1 MKWTQ
6 SLAITA
12 IALSGV
18 AAVGTGVYA
27 AQKTPGVQDRM
38 NGIVQAIAAKFNL
51 SQSDVQK
58 VFDEQHAKQQAEM
71 QAKQEQNFKD
81 RLTQAVADGKLTQAQ
96 ADLVTAKHAEVQA
109 FMKGLEGKT
118 AEERQA
124 AMKTESEALKQW
136 ATDNKIPENYF
147 IMGSGMGPGR
157 GGQMGR
163 GMGKPEEHRKEI
175 LAQAVK
181 DGKLT
186 QAQADAVT
194 AKLAEVQTFVKG
206 LEGKTAAER
215 QAAMKTETDSLKQWA
230 TDNKIPENFVSMGF
244 GKGRGPGGMMG
255 RGMGGRGGQ
264 EFDAGQPE
272 AQN

>member
-18 AAVGTGVYA
+18 ATVGTGVYA

-58 VFDEQHAKQQAEM
+58 VFDEQHAKRQAEM

-109 FMKGLEGKT
+109 FMKSLEGKT
-118 AEERQA
+118 AEERQT
-124 AMKTESEALKQW
+124 AMKTESDALKQW

-147 IMGSGMGPGR
+147 MIGSGMGLGR
-157 GGQMGR
+157 GGLMGR
-163 GMGKPEEHRKEI
+163 GMGKPEERQKEI
-175 LAQAVK
+175 LAQAIK

-194 AKLAEVQTFVKG
+194 AKLAEVQAFVKG
-206 LEGKTAAER
+206 LEGKTVTER
-215 QAAMKTETDSLKQWA
+215 QAAMKTETDSLMQWA

-244 GKGRGPGGMMG
+244 GRGPGGMMG

-264 EFDAGQPE
+264 GFDAGQPE
-272 AQN
+272 VQN